1 VRSERAKRKQEV
13 REGRGRGVES
23 GFVCVEASGKVQ
35 EGIARRAMH
44 KITKEP
50 KKKNLIKKKEMGGL
64 TTYRHASRR

>member
-50 KKKNLIKKKEMGGL
+50 KKKN
-64 TTYRHASRR
+64 

>member
-1 VRSERAKRKQEV
+1 M
-13 REGRGRGVES
+13 ES

-35 EGIARRAMH
+35 EGIARGAMH

-50 KKKNLIKKKEMGGL
+50 KKKIKIKKKEMCGL